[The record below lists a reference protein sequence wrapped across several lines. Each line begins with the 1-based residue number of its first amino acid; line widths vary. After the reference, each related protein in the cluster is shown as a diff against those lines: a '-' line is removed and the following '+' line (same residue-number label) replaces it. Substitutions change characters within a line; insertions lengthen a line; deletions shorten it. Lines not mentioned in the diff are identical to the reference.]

1 MVTGRSGTG
10 KTSLGKLLTGQY
22 PVAKKMLF
30 HRQED
35 MSRFTINEVQALRRK
50 IGVIFQDYKLI
61 PRKTVRENIA
71 LPLGLVGMPLTLKNQ
86 SIDNVL
92 KTVGLSNYAEIRT
105 DKLSGGEQQ
114 LVAIARA
121 IVHKPEFVIADE
133 PTGNLD
139 PEQSRKI
146 ADLMI
151 QLNDMG
157 HTIMFITHD
166 ESLKDYIKSK
176 TKITEYHI

>member
-1 MVTGRSGTG
+1 MR
-10 KTSLGKLLTGQY
+10 
-22 PVAKKMLF
+22 A
-30 HRQED
+30 
-35 MSRFTINEVQALRRK
+35 
-50 IGVIFQDYKLI
+50 
-61 PRKTVRENIA
+61 
-71 LPLGLVGMPLTLKNQ
+71 
-86 SIDNVL
+86 
-92 KTVGLSNYAEIRT
+92 

-146 ADLMI
+146 ADLLI
-151 QLNDMG
+151 HLNDMG

-166 ESLKDYIKSK
+166 EALKEYIKDK
-176 TKITEYHI
+176 TKISEYHIG